1 MKLWMLLLFLFTA
14 PAFSGVLPKWYSGE
28 VLDFEISYGFMTAG
42 NARMQVVAKKDST
55 HLDLITTAWNNG
67 FFESMYKVAD
77 TIRTLVHRQ
86 GLRPLYLRK
95 INHEGSYHAATTIV
109 FQKDLEKIFL
119 SDTVFKEPGV
129 IKRSS
134 DTVVTYDGEYHNI
147 LSSLYKVRM
156 MYLQPGKSEYLLAVS
171 GKKKYTLKVI
181 CHRRETVTVPAGTFP
196 CLVVEP
202 ILQGD
207 GIFQAKGSLTI
218 WLSDDS
224 RRIPVLMKSKIAVGS
239 IRAELT
245 HWKQSGK

>member
-1 MKLWMLLLFLFTA
+1 MKRGIFLVLLLALTSY
-14 PAFSGVLPKWYSGE
+14 SGTLPKWYAGE
-28 VLDFEISYGFMTAG
+28 VLDYEIAYGFMTAG

-77 TIRTLVHRQ
+77 TIRTVVQRQ

-95 INHEGSYHAATTIV
+95 SNHEGSYHAATTIV
-109 FQKDLEKIFL
+109 FKKDLGTIHL

-129 IKRSS
+129 IKRST
-134 DTVVTYDGEYHNI
+134 DTSVSYDGDYHNI

-202 ILQGD
+202 FLQGD

-218 WLSDDS
+218 WLSDDA

-245 HWKQSGK
+245 HWK